1 MAALE
6 SIEPG
11 NFASLPGMARV
22 PSLRLA
28 SLWLNRKLLLGSG
41 LLLLILLVGL
51 VGPLFWD
58 RDLAF
63 VASSPTNL
71 PPMWIQTGYEKAGIS
86 DHPLGTESNGRDM
99 LAVLMVGA
107 ISSLQV
113 GFTAAGIGVAVAL
126 VLGSLAGYLGG
137 PFDDI
142 VRTLADTWIIIPP
155 LALLVVLTS
164 FVRVAELGTMAL
176 VLALFSWPAPTR
188 LIRAQVLTLRERGYV
203 RMALLSGVPPLKIIL
218 LEMLP
223 NMLPW
228 LMASFTLVVSD
239 AILTAASLEALG
251 LGPSR
256 IPTLGTTIYRAINAS
271 AIIRGIWWWWGSP
284 IAVLVLIFASLFLI
298 TIGLDEVA
306 NPRLQGA
313 RSR

>member
-1 MAALE
+1 MAA
-6 SIEPG
+6 IEPG
-11 NFASLPGMARV
+11 RIASFPGVSRLPT
-22 PSLRLA
+22 LRLA
-28 SLWLNRKLLLGSG
+28 SPWLNRKLLLGAG
-41 LLLLILLVGL
+41 MMLLILLVGL
-51 VGPLFWD
+51 AGQLFWD
-58 RDLAF
+58 PRLAF
-63 VASSPTNL
+63 VASAPTNL
-71 PPMWIQTGYEKAGIS
+71 PPMWVHSGYEKAGTP

-113 GFTAAGIGVAVAL
+113 GFIAAGIGIVTAM

-137 PFDDI
+137 PFDDV

-164 FVRVAELGTMAL
+164 SVRVAELQTMAL
-176 VLALFSWPAPTR
+176 VLALFSWPGPTR

-203 RMALLSGVPPLKIIL
+203 RMALLSGVPPIKIIL
-218 LEMLP
+218 FEMLP

-239 AILTAASLEALG
+239 VILTAASLEALG
-251 LGPSR
+251 LGPTR

-271 AIIRGIWWWWGSP
+271 AIFRGMWWWWGAP
-284 IAVLVLIFASLFLI
+284 IVVLVLIFASLFLI

-313 RSR
+313 KSR

>member
-1 MAALE
+1 
-6 SIEPG
+6 
-11 NFASLPGMARV
+11 MARV

-28 SLWLNRKLLLGSG
+28 SPWLNRKLLPGGG

-71 PPMWIQTGYEKAGIS
+71 PPMWMQAGYEKAGMS

-137 PFDDI
+137 PFDDV

-164 FVRVAELGTMAL
+164 FVRVAELGAMAL
-176 VLALFSWPAPTR
+176 VLALFSWPGPTR

-271 AIIRGIWWWWGSP
+271 AIIRGMWWWWGAP

-306 NPRLQGA
+306 NPRLQGIK
-313 RSR
+313 SR

>member
-1 MAALE
+1 VATIESGRLAAL
-6 SIEPG
+6 P
-11 NFASLPGMARV
+11 AVARA
-22 PSLRLA
+22 PSLRLV
-28 SLWLNRKLLLGSG
+28 SPWLNRKLILGGG
-41 LLLLILLVGL
+41 LMLLILLVGL

-58 RDLAF
+58 PDLAF

-71 PPMWIQTGYEKAGIS
+71 PPMWVQSGYDKAGTS
-86 DHPLGTESNGRDM
+86 EHPLGTESNGRDM

-113 GFTAAGIGVAVAL
+113 GLTAAGIGIAVAL
-126 VLGSLAGYLGG
+126 LLGSLAGYLGG
-137 PFDDI
+137 RFDDV

-155 LALLVVLTS
+155 LAVLVVLTS
-164 FVRVAELGTMAL
+164 FVRVAELEAMAL
-176 VLALFSWPAPTR
+176 VLALFSWPGPTR

-203 RMALLSGVPPLKIIL
+203 RMALLSGVPAIKIIL
-218 LEMLP
+218 FEMLP

-251 LGPSR
+251 LGPTR
-256 IPTLGTTIYRAINAS
+256 IPTLGTTIFRAINAS
-271 AIIRGIWWWWGSP
+271 AIIRGMWWWWGAP
-284 IAVLVLIFASLFLI
+284 IVVLVLIFASLFLI
-298 TIGLDEVA
+298 TTGLDEIA

-313 RSR
+313 KAQ

>member
-1 MAALE
+1 VAALE
-6 SIEPG
+6 PG
-11 NFASLPGMARV
+11 RIAALPGVARI
-22 PSLRLA
+22 PSLRLT
-28 SLWLNRKLLLGSG
+28 SPWLNRKLLLGGG
-41 LLLLILLVGL
+41 LMLLILLLGL

-58 RDLAF
+58 RNLAF

-71 PPMWIQTGYEKAGIS
+71 PPMWVHTGYEKAGTP

-113 GFTAAGIGVAVAL
+113 GIIAAGIGMVVAM

-137 PFDDI
+137 PIDDVI
-142 VRTLADTWIIIPP
+142 RTLADTWIIIPP
-155 LALLVVLTS
+155 LAVLVVLMS
-164 FVRVAELGTMAL
+164 FVRVAELQTMAL
-176 VLALFSWPAPTR
+176 VLALFAWPGPTR
-188 LIRAQVLTLRERGYV
+188 LIRSQVLTLRERGYV
-203 RMALLSGVPPLKIIL
+203 RMALLSGMPPIKIIL

-228 LMASFTLVVSD
+228 LMASFTLVISD
-239 AILTAASLEALG
+239 TILTAASLEALG
-251 LGPSR
+251 LGPTR

-271 AIIRGIWWWWGSP
+271 AIIRGMWWWWGAP
-284 IAVLVLIFASLFLI
+284 IVVLILIFASLFLI
-298 TIGLDEVA
+298 TIGLDEIA

-313 RSR
+313 KAQ